1 MLRLNEDGSISLTI
15 NNLVIGELD
24 SLAADEITA
33 RELVRWENIVRLQHY
48 ERNFG
53 FWCMKNQRE
62 VREVQLENAKQFSEY
77 ELTPIDDFN
86 EYWDLKREEAVDN

>member
-15 NNLVIGELD
+15 NNLVIGKLD
-24 SLAADEITA
+24 SLAVNEMTPK
-33 RELVRWENIVRLQHY
+33 ELVRWENLVRLDHY

-53 FWCMKNQRE
+53 FWCTKNQRE
-62 VREVQLENAKQFSEY
+62 LREVQLENAKQFSEY